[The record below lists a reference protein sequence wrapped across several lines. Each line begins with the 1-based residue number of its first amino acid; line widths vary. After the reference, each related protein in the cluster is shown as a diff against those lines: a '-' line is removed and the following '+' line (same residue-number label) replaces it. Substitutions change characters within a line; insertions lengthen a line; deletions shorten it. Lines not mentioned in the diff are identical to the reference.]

1 MWPRKVT
8 EKEVFLGK
16 IQKYQLN
23 SRKFKNF
30 QMNLK
35 KKYDLTT
42 LGKFSVGRMS
52 WVGLGKDI
60 LWGKK
65 YQHFQES

>member
-35 KKYDLTT
+35 KN
-42 LGKFSVGRMS
+42 M
-52 WVGLGKDI
+52 I
-60 LWGKK
+60 L
-65 YQHFQES
+65 QL